1 MESYLNTAVELV
13 CFSKSTSKWS
23 FNQGTL
29 LTNSKAKFTYDF
41 RKGMVNVLTIINVT
55 KSNEGRYEC
64 IPYKHNFPEGG
75 FVDADYADVK
85 IYSSRATII
94 KGS

>member
-1 MESYLNTAVELV
+1 M
-13 CFSKSTSKWS
+13 WS

-29 LTNSKAKFTYDF
+29 LNNSKAKFTYDF
-41 RKGMVNVLTIINVT
+41 EKGMVNVLTIINVT

-64 IPYKHNFPEGG
+64 ILRNHNFTEGG

-85 IYSSRATII
+85 ISLSPARII